1 MTTETTAGQ
10 SPAPAPVETKRF
22 SVFVTIWAGQFVSLI
37 GSELT
42 AYALGVWAYQRTGSA
57 TAFTL
62 IMVFAQLPIVL
73 LAPIA
78 GAYVDRWDRRRTLIG
93 ANALAAAAVGT
104 LAVLVAT
111 GHFQLWFIYPTI
123 GLVAVANALHWPAF
137 ATVPRL
143 TVPKAHLARAA
154 GMVELSSAIAKTIAP
169 SLATLLVG
177 IFMLTGVLVSD
188 LSSFL
193 IAIAALLLVRI
204 PRPASAGRK
213 STSIG
218 ADIREGWRYLV
229 ARPGLVRL
237 LMFFLVNNLFVVFPL
252 VLAVPLVASFAKGAV
267 LAAIMSASAAGLIA
281 GGVVMSVWG
290 GPKIKVYGVIGAGAT
305 LGLSSV
311 LAGLRPEPVLVAVAL
326 FCFSFA
332 VPVLNGCSQAIWQ
345 VKVAP
350 AVQGR
355 IFALRRTVATATAP
369 VGFLAAGPLA
379 DFVFEPLMKSGGGLS
394 GSIGQLLGV
403 GHGRGIGL
411 EFVIFGIA
419 CVVVAIWGISSR
431 PLTRLESELPDETGS

>member
-267 LAAIMSASAAGLIA
+267 LAAAIMSARRRPDRRRGRDERVGRAENQGLRRHWRRRDSRPFVRA
-281 GGVVMSVWG
+281 RGPATRTSPGRGGSLLFFFRRTGVERLQPGYLASEG
-290 GPKIKVYGVIGAGAT
+290 GPGRTRPDFRTTAYGRHRHRT
-305 LGLSSV
+305 
-311 LAGLRPEPVLVAVAL
+311 
-326 FCFSFA
+326 
-332 VPVLNGCSQAIWQ
+332 
-345 VKVAP
+345 
-350 AVQGR
+350 GR
-355 IFALRRTVATATAP
+355 IPRRRAVGRLR
-369 VGFLAAGPLA
+369 L
-379 DFVFEPLMKSGGGLS
+379 
-394 GSIGQLLGV
+394 
-403 GHGRGIGL
+403 
-411 EFVIFGIA
+411 
-419 CVVVAIWGISSR
+419 
-431 PLTRLESELPDETGS
+431 

>member
-1 MTTETTAGQ
+1 MTADTAA
-10 SPAPAPVETKRF
+10 APAQVDTKRF
-22 SVFVTIWAGQFVSLI
+22 PVFLTIWAGQFVSLI

-73 LAPIA
+73 LAPIM

-104 LAVLVAT
+104 LALLVLT

-137 ATVPRL
+137 ATLPPL
-143 TVPKAHLARAA
+143 TVPKKHMARAA
-154 GMVELSSAIAKTIAP
+154 GMVELSSAVAKTIAP

-177 IFMLTGVLVSD
+177 LFALAGVLLSD
-188 LSSFL
+188 MTSFL
-193 IAIAALLLVRI
+193 IAIAALLVVRI
-204 PRPASAGRK
+204 VTPERK
-213 STSIG
+213 NPKKSSIR
-218 ADIREGWRYLV
+218 ADIREGWTYLTD
-229 ARPGLVRL
+229 RPGLVRL
-237 LMFFLVNNLFVVFPL
+237 LLFFLVNNLFVVFPL
-252 VLAVPLVASFAKGAV
+252 VLAVPLVASFATGGV

-290 GPKIKVYGVIGAGAT
+290 GPKTKVYGVIGAGAV
-305 LGLSSV
+305 LGLSSLV
-311 LAGLRPEPVLVAVAL
+311 AGLRPAPVLVAVAL

-345 VKVAP
+345 LKVAP
-350 AVQGR
+350 QVQGR

-369 VGFLAAGPLA
+369 VGFLASGPLA
-379 DFVFEPLMKSGGGLS
+379 DYVFEPLMRTGGPLAGTV
-394 GSIGQLLGV
+394 GQILGA

-411 EFVIFGIA
+411 EFVVFGLA
-419 CVVVAIWGISSR
+419 CVAVAIWGVSSR
-431 PLTRLESELPDETGS
+431 RLTHLETDLPDETGTG